1 VNVIEYSEKSAFVQ
15 VDTLK
20 ILFLD
25 IVWPLYLADGS
36 LIHRYELVSNLALL
50 DNEIH
55 IFTTD
60 KASLS
65 NISNIHCHYVPPGSF
80 FSLTGNYFRRYVNLL
95 SSETFD
101 VLYTRNP
108 NFGFLSGIFFKSRL
122 REMVFELNG
131 IPEDESSLFR
141 TKNKEGNLPQ
151 QGKKSGFLFLK
162 AYLTVHSRINRFILK
177 KALEFSD
184 RIIAVTPGI
193 KANIEK
199 IYSIQSEKIVV
210 VSNGANTSLFKPLD
224 QRDCRKELNLDPEI
238 FYVCFVGNLAP
249 WQGLE
254 YLVKAA
260 TSILTRFPECRFLIV
275 GDGVMKNELLKL
287 SRELGVV
294 DKFIFT
300 GVVAYDRVP
309 IYINASDV
317 CTAPFIFARNAKI
330 GLSPLKLYEYM
341 ACGKPVVASNISG
354 VSDALEAS
362 KGGIPVLP
370 ENPDALAEAVLKLLE
385 NPDLRSKLGSKGL
398 SYVTE
403 NYSWYSVAKQVDRV
417 CKSGLQD

>member
-1 VNVIEYSEKSAFVQ
+1 M
-15 VDTLK
+15 K
-20 ILFLD
+20 ILYLD

-36 LIHRYELVSNLALL
+36 LIHRYELVSNLARL

-65 NISNIHCHYVPPGSF
+65 NVSNIQCHYVPPGSL
-80 FSLTGNYFRRYVNLL
+80 FSLTINYFRNYIKIL

-108 NFGFLSGIFFKSRL
+108 NFGFLSGVFCKSRFKK
-122 REMVFELNG
+122 MVYELNG
-131 IPEDESSLFR
+131 IPEDESSLFK
-141 TKNKEGNLPQ
+141 TKYEKEKLSQ
-151 QGKKSGFLFLK
+151 QGKEKSFSISKTYSAAHAKLKLF
-162 AYLTVHSRINRFILK
+162 VLK
-177 KALEFSD
+177 KALGFSD

-193 KANIEK
+193 KVNLENGYNIPGK
-199 IYSIQSEKIVV
+199 KIVV
-210 VSNGANTSLFKPLD
+210 VSNGANTSLFRPLE
-224 QRDCRKELNLDPEI
+224 QGNCRRELGLDPEI
-238 FYVCFVGNLAP
+238 SYVCFVGNLAP
-249 WQGLE
+249 WQGIE

-260 TSILTRFPECRFLIV
+260 PSILSRFPQCRFLIV

-287 SRELGVV
+287 SRELGVD

-317 CTAPFIFARNAKI
+317 CAAPFILARNAKI

-341 ACGKPVVASNISG
+341 ACGKPVVASDISG

-362 KGGIPVLP
+362 KGGISVLP
-370 ENPDALAEAVLKLLE
+370 ENPGALAEAILKLLE
-385 NPDLRSKLGSKGL
+385 NSELRNQLGSKGL

-417 CKSGLQD
+417 CKSELKG

>member
-1 VNVIEYSEKSAFVQ
+1 

-25 IVWPLYLADGS
+25 MVWPLYLADGS
-36 LIHRYELVSNLALL
+36 LIHRYELVSNLARL

-60 KASLS
+60 KTFLS
-65 NISNIHCHYVPPGSF
+65 DISNIHCHYVPPGSF
-80 FSLTGNYFRRYVNLL
+80 FSLTVNYFKRYLGLL

-108 NFGFLSGIFFKSRL
+108 NFGFLSGVCCKSRFK
-122 REMVFELNG
+122 EMVYELNG

-141 TKNKEGNLPQ
+141 TKNEEGSSSRQGNKEGF
-151 QGKKSGFLFLK
+151 SFSK
-162 AYLTVHSRINRFILK
+162 AYSTVQSRIKLFILN
-177 KALEFSD
+177 KALKFSD

-193 KANIEK
+193 KSNLEKVFCIPGEK
-199 IYSIQSEKIVV
+199 IIV

-224 QRDCRKELNLDPEI
+224 QRACRKELNLDPEI
-238 FYVCFVGNLAP
+238 CYICFVGNLAP
-249 WQGLE
+249 WQGIE

-260 TSILTRFPECRFLIV
+260 PSLISRFPECRFLIV

-287 SRELGVV
+287 SRELGVE

-300 GVVAYDRVP
+300 GVVPYDRVP

-317 CTAPFIFARNAKI
+317 CAAPFIFARNAKI

-370 ENPDALAEAVLKLLE
+370 ENPDALSEAILKLLE
-385 NPDLRSKLGSKGL
+385 NPDLRIKLGLKGL

-417 CKSGLQD
+417 CKSGLQG